1 MAKSNSDI
9 AQIMVK
15 CKKYLTPHMFAWE
28 INFIPNK
35 IILVSLASTYQDKTN
50 FKIKIPQKSSTH
62 HFNSSET
69 YNLSF
74 LLRLSEAVLYL
85 MDLITLEAWVIPY

>member
-35 IILVSLASTYQDKTN
+35 IILVNLASIYQDKTN
-50 FKIKIPQKSSTH
+50 FKT
-62 HFNSSET
+62 
-69 YNLSF
+69 
-74 LLRLSEAVLYL
+74 R
-85 MDLITLEAWVIPY
+85 